1 MLRCIDK
8 MLGIKEVC
16 QIYTQMMGQEAIIDM
31 IQILE
36 IEGNLLKHSHIASQ
50 TVRVLITVDRIK
62 NMLTFKMEMKLTTML
77 LLLWQL
83 EIHNHRNQSLLKIHL
98 RMLNNIDQ

>member
-31 IQILE
+31 IQISE

-77 LLLWQL
+77 LIL
-83 EIHNHRNQSLLKIHL
+83 
-98 RMLNNIDQ
+98 